1 MKTMPMQSKE
11 DFIRL
16 AGSANLIPV
25 YGEYSAALE
34 TPLSVYLKLGSG
46 PYSFLLESVE
56 KGQRVGRYS
65 FVGFEPSML
74 FQAKE
79 GVVTITEQ
87 GKTTQHES
95 KDPLKDLEQI
105 FERFTPARIPG
116 LPPFSGGAVGYLGYD
131 MVRYWERLPR
141 PADKNTEYPDCFF
154 VFAETVVVFDH
165 VNQTMKVVVNT
176 RVGDNPEKDYD
187 DSVARINEIAA
198 ILSKPLTK
206 TMTGKGFITGK
217 KHVNYQHSCTSQEFR
232 EMVKKAKEYIAA
244 GDIFQVVLSRKTA
257 FKLYKEPISIYSTL
271 RHINPSP
278 YMFYLSFDDISLIG
292 SSPEIMVKMEDGI
305 AELKPIAG
313 TRPRGKTIEEDKLMA
328 AELLEDE
335 KEKAEHLMLVD
346 LGRNDLGRVSRYGS
360 VKVEEYMTIE
370 NYSHVMH
377 IVSRVTGAVRD
388 ELNCFD
394 VLRASF
400 PAGTLSGAPK
410 IRAMEIIDELEPL
423 GRGPYGGAVGY
434 ISFTGNMD
442 TCITIR
448 TLIARGNEGFVQAGA
463 GIVADSDP
471 VKEYEEVCNK
481 AQALLNA
488 ANIMGGYDVVNN

>member
-1 MKTMPMQSKE
+1 METMVMQSRE

-16 AGSANLIPV
+16 AENANLIPV
-25 YGEYSAALE
+25 YAEYSSALE

-65 FVGFEPSML
+65 FIGFEPSII
-74 FQAKE
+74 FQAKD
-79 GVVTITEQ
+79 GLVTVAEQ
-87 GKTTQHES
+87 GKTTQHSS

-105 FERFTPARIPG
+105 FKRYVPAKIPG
-116 LPPFSGGAVGYLGYD
+116 LPSFSGGAVGYLGYD
-131 MVRYWERLPR
+131 MVRYWERLPK
-141 PADKNTEYPDCFF
+141 PVNKHTDYPDCFF
-154 VFAETVVVFDH
+154 VFTETVVVFDH
-165 VNQTMKVVVNT
+165 VKQTMKVVVNT
-176 RVGDNPEKDYD
+176 RVGDNPGRDYD
-187 DSVARINEIAA
+187 NAVAKINEIAS

-206 TMTGKGFITGK
+206 TMTGRGLFAGK
-217 KHVNYQHSCTSQEFR
+217 KQGNYQHSCTAQEFR
-232 EMVKKAKEYIAA
+232 QMVEKAKEYIAA
-244 GDIFQVVLSRKTA
+244 GDIFQVVLSRKTT
-257 FKLYKEPISIYSTL
+257 FKLQKEPISIYSTL

-278 YMFYLSFDDISLIG
+278 YMFYLSFGDIFLIG
-292 SSPEIMVKMEDGI
+292 SSPEIMVKMEDGL

-328 AELLEDE
+328 AELLKDE

-360 VKVEEYMTIE
+360 VNVEEYMTIE

-377 IVSRVTGAVRD
+377 IVSRVTGTVRD
-388 ELNCFD
+388 GLNCFD

-471 VKEYEEVCNK
+471 NREFEEVCNK

-488 ANIMGGYDVVNN
+488 ADVMEGYDVVNN